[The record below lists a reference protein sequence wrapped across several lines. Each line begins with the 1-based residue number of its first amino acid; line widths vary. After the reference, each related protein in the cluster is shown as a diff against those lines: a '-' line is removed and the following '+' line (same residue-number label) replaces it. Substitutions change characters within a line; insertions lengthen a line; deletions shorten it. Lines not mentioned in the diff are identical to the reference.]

1 MTDTGET
8 DEATPRPGDFTG
20 EWHPVMLRRMV
31 TLGRPLYK
39 FWFRSEVRGL
49 DSFPAGG
56 ALIVSNHSGGTTP
69 QDVPVLWL
77 DFFEKFG
84 YDRPLYTLAH
94 DLLFQGP
101 TTKILMQMGMIR
113 ATRDNAKKALR
124 SGAVVIVFP
133 GGDNEALRPTWQQS
147 KIDFS
152 GRTGYVT
159 TAIEAG
165 VPIVPA
171 VSIGGQETQ
180 LYLTRGEWL
189 AKRLGLKRLT
199 RSEQVAVTIGI
210 PFGLSVG
217 AINFPLPAKIVT
229 QVLEPIDITA
239 KFGENPDV
247 AEVDAHVRGVM
258 QTALTDLAANRR
270 FPILG

>member
-1 MTDTGET
+1 LADTDQ
-8 DEATPRPGDFTG
+8 DIPRPGDFTG

-31 TLGRPLYK
+31 TLARPIYK
-39 FWFRSEVRGL
+39 LWFRSEVRGL
-49 DSFPAGG
+49 DRMPAGG

-69 QDVPVLWL
+69 QDVPILWL

-84 YDRPLYTLAH
+84 YDRPLYTLGH
-94 DLLFQGP
+94 DLLFRGP
-101 TTKILMQMGMIR
+101 ASAVMTRMGVIR
-113 ATRDNAKKALR
+113 ASRDNAQKALR
-124 SGAVVIVFP
+124 AGAALIVFP
-133 GGDNEALRPTWQQS
+133 GGDREALRSTSQQAT
-147 KIDFS
+147 IDFS

-199 RSEQVAVTIGI
+199 RTEQLAVSIGI

-217 AINFPLPAKIVT
+217 AINMPFPAKIVT
-229 QVLEPIDITA
+229 QVLDPIDVTA
-239 KFGENPDV
+239 EFGEKPDV
-247 AEVDAHVRGVM
+247 AEVDAHVRKVM
-258 QTALTDLAANRR
+258 QSALDELAAQRR
-270 FPILG
+270 FPIVG

>member
-1 MTDTGET
+1 MTDT
-8 DEATPRPGDFTG
+8 DQATPRPGDFTG

-39 FWFRSEVRGL
+39 LWFRSEVRGL
-49 DSFPAGG
+49 DNIPSGG

-84 YDRPLYTLAH
+84 FDRPLYTLAH
-94 DLLFQGP
+94 DLLFRGP
-101 TTKILMQMGMIR
+101 TTRILTQMGMIR
-113 ATRDNAKKALR
+113 ATHENAKKALH

-133 GGDNEALRPTWQQS
+133 GGDNEALRPSWQQS

-165 VPIVPA
+165 VPIVPT

-217 AINFPLPAKIVT
+217 RSDDRVESLRRCDLRRTSRSCGSTSSRSLDTTVRSTPSVT
-229 QVLEPIDITA
+229 TFCSRSRPRT
-239 KFGENPDV
+239 F
-247 AEVDAHVRGVM
+247 
-258 QTALTDLAANRR
+258 
-270 FPILG
+270 